1 MTAKTLSQ
9 YKAASNMPNETRSTL
24 DKVMTEWIS
33 KNHKKNINVVKK
45 AMRKINVDNDLVE
58 EHVYDIYIWMY
69 VNYENTLSFAENNA
83 LSKLFNSVAYHHNTF
98 YLLSNEMNRR
108 NIDYKLSYDRT
119 YETGDGFDYAE
130 EIEDKYTNDA
140 LNPKL
145 DNNERLEAHKI
156 ALSETLQYI
165 NDNPNSKI
173 KKALVE
179 MKNEYGDKG
188 YKVALH
194 YISTPSYQFLRH
206 NKDALNLINT
216 NGYITKFKEIC
227 SKLYGKKLLKNS
239 IMNYINI

>member
-1 MTAKTLSQ
+1 MKPETLDK
-9 YKAASNMPNETRSTL
+9 YKAASNMPKEKKSTL
-24 DKVMTEWIS
+24 DKIMTEWIR

-45 AMRKINVDNDLVE
+45 AMRKINIDIDLLE

-83 LSKLFNSVAYHHNTF
+83 LGKLFNSVAYHRNTF
-98 YLLSNEMNRR
+98 YLLSNEMKRR
-108 NIDYKLSYDRT
+108 DLDYKLSYDRT
-119 YETGDGFDYAE
+119 YDTGEGFDYAE
-130 EIEDKYTNDA
+130 EIEDRYTNDA

-173 KKALVE
+173 KKALAE
-179 MKNEYGDKG
+179 MKNECGEKG

-206 NKDALNLINT
+206 NREALNLINT
-216 NGYITKFKEIC
+216 GGYINKFKKIC

>member
-1 MTAKTLSQ
+1 MTANTISK
-9 YKAASNMPNETRSTL
+9 YKEAANMPKETKSTL

-83 LSKLFNSVAYHHNTF
+83 LSKLFNSIAYHRNTF
-98 YLLSNEMNRR
+98 YLLSNEMKRR
-108 NIDYKLSYDRT
+108 EIDYKLSYDRT

-130 EIEDKYTNDA
+130 KIEDKYTNDA

-145 DNNERLEAHKI
+145 DNEERLEAHRI

-206 NKDALNLINT
+206 NREALNLINT
-216 NGYITKFKEIC
+216 GGYINKFKEIC
-227 SKLYGKKLLKNS
+227 SKLYDKKLLKNS

>member
-1 MTAKTLSQ
+1 
-9 YKAASNMPNETRSTL
+9 MPKETKSTL
-24 DKVMTEWIS
+24 DKIMTEWIN

-45 AMRKINVDNDLVE
+45 AMRKINIDGDLIE

-69 VNYENTLSFAENNA
+69 VNYENTLSFAKNDA
-83 LSKLFNSVAYHHNTF
+83 LSKLFNSIAYHRNSF
-98 YLLSNEMNRR
+98 YSLSREMRR
-108 NIDYKLSYDRT
+108 RDLDYKLSYDRT
-119 YETGDGFDYAE
+119 YDTGEGFDYAE

-140 LNPKL
+140 LNPRL
-145 DNNERLEAHKI
+145 DNDERLEAHRI
-156 ALSETLQYI
+156 ALSETLQYL

-194 YISTPSYQFLRH
+194 YISTPSYQFLKH

-216 NGYITKFKEIC
+216 NGYITKFKKIC

>member
-9 YKAASNMPNETRSTL
+9 YKAAANMPNETRSTL

-69 VNYENTLSFAENNA
+69 VNYENTLSFAKNDA

-145 DNNERLEAHKI
+145 DNNERLEAHRI

-179 MKNEYGDKG
+179 MKNECGDKG

-206 NKDALNLINT
+206 NREALNLINT